1 MVLQCLM
8 RGTLPRLCLT
18 NNKTEMTKRKRICA
32 MATMLAAVLCS
43 LATSAQELPMSIEQ
57 MLQLADQNS
66 TSIRAF
72 QTSIEQADA
81 ALAAAKAE
89 RLPNLSTSLSFS
101 YLGDGY
107 IWDRDFS
114 DGMSVD
120 MPHFGNNFALKASQ
134 AVYTGGAITSGIN
147 LAKLQKQM
155 AQLNSIENRR
165 DVHFVLIGYY
175 LQIFQLMNQE
185 RVFTQNIALTQQ
197 VIEQMKAK
205 HQAGTA
211 LRNDITRY
219 ELQLKT
225 LELNRTQVIDNRK
238 IINHQLI
245 TVIGLPVGT
254 EIIPDTTIIEH
265 TPEALAESDWQHA
278 ATLQSTALQ
287 RAGLTLDIS
296 REREKLEKSEL
307 LPKVAIIAEEHLDGP
322 VTIEVPALDNN
333 FNYWYVGI
341 GISYNISSL
350 FKDNKK
356 VKEAKIATRHAQEQ
370 YSLTQERV
378 ENAVQA
384 AHTTLLTS
392 FTELD
397 TQQKSVDL
405 ATENYDVVSNRY
417 NNELALITDLVD
429 AANTKLSAEL
439 GLVNARIN
447 VIFNYYNMLYVSGQL

>member
-1 MVLQCLM
+1 
-8 RGTLPRLCLT
+8 
-18 NNKTEMTKRKRICA
+18 
-32 MATMLAAVLCS
+32 MAATLAAALCCI
-43 LATSAQELPMSIEQ
+43 AAGAQELPLSIEQ

-66 TSIRAF
+66 TSIRAY

-89 RLPNLSTSLSFS
+89 RLPDLSASLSFS

-134 AVYTGGAITSGIN
+134 AVYTGGAVTSGIN

-155 AQLNSIENRR
+155 AELNSTENRR

-197 VIEQMKAK
+197 VIDQMKAR

-245 TVIGLPVGT
+245 TVIGLPADT
-254 EIIPDTTIIEH
+254 EIIPDTTIISN
-265 TPEALAESDWQHA
+265 TPQALAESDWQHA

-287 RAGLTLDIS
+287 RASLTLDIS

-307 LPKVAIIAEEHLDGP
+307 LPKVAIIAEDHLDGP

-341 GISYNISSL
+341 GVSYNISSL

-370 YSLTQERV
+370 YTLTQERV